1 MLVKGIVLLS
11 DCVRR
16 DRDLGSD
23 SRNIFQRG
31 LKPAIPTHLN
41 VLVVRKSLASWSNH
55 QIVEAAFVSA
65 NLRPATVLSHLRERL
80 GNITLGCEV
89 GVEVFS

>member
-23 SRNIFQRG
+23 GRNIFQRG
-31 LKPAIPTHLN
+31 LEPPISTHLN
-41 VLVVRKSLASWSNH
+41 VLVVRKSLASWSYH

-65 NLRPATVLSHLRERL
+65 NLRPATVLGHLRQRL
-80 GNITLGCEV
+80 GNIALGGEM